1 MFVNPH
7 IPQMKQS
14 TFVKAPADTSTD
26 YTALSRRDLMI
37 VARHEVPGKRVL
49 IDPSRRVRCDFRAAA
64 SISEFGLSSNAFRHA
79 DQTVPYGTGLLGY
92 VFQALRARLP
102 SFSPYGTGVALLAL
116 FLFAKSVSAD
126 PGQDS
131 NKISPAPSSSPY
143 AIVNHIGEADQQV
156 TLREDKLLAHRRTID
171 PFGIA
176 IRGKFKG
183 LPPVEQHTPGANLP
197 VQAVK
202 AVTNELTLEKAI
214 QQLPVGAVNITD
226 REALIGVQSI
236 REGDLLV
243 LELSG
248 HRFVV
253 WVESIDRRGVQFCD
267 INLQHH
273 ALKPFRFGPTQL
285 PHASATGQSDVR
297 DFLKQD
303 GN

>member
-1 MFVNPH
+1 M
-7 IPQMKQS
+7 M
-14 TFVKAPADTSTD
+14 
-26 YTALSRRDLMI
+26 
-37 VARHEVPGKRVL
+37 VARHVVPG
-49 IDPSRRVRCDFRAAA
+49 ICTPDDPSRRVRSDCRPSVSLTCEVSDTKVQNPVSLAMLFAGVFVRR
-64 SISEFGLSSNAFRHA
+64 FTPVRTDH
-79 DQTVPYGTGLLGY
+79 TVPYGTSLLRH
-92 VFQALRARLP
+92 VFQALRGWLP
-102 SFSPYGTGVALLAL
+102 SFNPYGMRIALLAL
-116 FLFAKSVSAD
+116 LTLATSVSGD
-126 PGQDS
+126 PAPDPS
-131 NKISPAPSSSPY
+131 RTSPAPPPSANPY

-183 LPPVEQHTPGANLP
+183 LPPVEQHPAATNLTA
-197 VQAVK
+197 QAVK

-214 QQLPVGAVNITD
+214 QQLPVGALNIID

-236 REGDLLV
+236 REGDLLL

-285 PHASATGQSDVR
+285 PQASATGQSDVR